1 MEASERMSCNPS
13 GSGTNVVMV
22 DTGSET
28 VAIDLDVANDAP
40 AWMRYGHLST
50 EEVEELCRKY
60 EEESKHLKSWEEAY
74 RLSF

>member
-22 DTGSET
+22 DTGSES

-50 EEVEELCRKY
+50 EEVDELCRKY

>member
-50 EEVEELCRKY
+50 EEVDELCRKY
-60 EEESKHLKSWEEAY
+60 EEESNHLKSWEEAY

>member
-1 MEASERMSCNPS
+1 
-13 GSGTNVVMV
+13 MV

-50 EEVEELCRKY
+50 EEVDELCRKY

>member
-1 MEASERMSCNPS
+1 MAAHKVIR
-13 GSGTNVVMV
+13 V
-22 DTGSET
+22 DIGSET
-28 VAIDLDVANDAP
+28 IDVDLDESNDVP

-74 RLSF
+74 ALGY

>member
-1 MEASERMSCNPS
+1 
-13 GSGTNVVMV
+13 MV

-40 AWMRYGHLST
+40 AWMRYGHLSS

-74 RLSF
+74 ALGY